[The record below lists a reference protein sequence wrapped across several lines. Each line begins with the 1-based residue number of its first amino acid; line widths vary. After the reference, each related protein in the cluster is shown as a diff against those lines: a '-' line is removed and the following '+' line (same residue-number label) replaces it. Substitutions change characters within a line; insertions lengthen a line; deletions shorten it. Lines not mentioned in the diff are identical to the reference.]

1 MVGHSMMLSRRRAAC
16 LARAKGWLRCASC
29 SQFTPP
35 CHAIPPLYHNIPYL
49 LYHIILYT
57 IPRHQPYHAI
67 PFHTPPPK
75 IKSGLSV
82 NGWMKT
88 DTFWIK
94 QPIAS
99 LSTAYIYPI
108 PALAGGF
115 ENTRVLTQDHRGLF
129 YHHHLF
135 WRHINAAHCRIYI
148 VDANIRGELK
158 RLDLRCNLVRFSH
171 EGRGTFFFSAQAW
184 AEEKHLFTQ
193 IVDSKVPQKGT
204 WSDATPGFEAAN
216 EIGQLVFFWT
226 WAWEEKTFIYTN
238 SQFKGSPTHT
248 KGNLTWCDTRLQSCK
263 PNWSAVFFF
272 LNQFRFQRIWED

>member
-115 ENTRVLTQDHRGLF
+115 ENTRVLTQDHRGPC

-135 WRHINAAHCRIYI
+135 WRHINAAHCR
-148 VDANIRGELK
+148 RCQHK
-158 RLDLRCNLVRFSH
+158 RRAK
-171 EGRGTFFFSAQAW
+171 E
-184 AEEKHLFTQ
+184 
-193 IVDSKVPQKGT
+193 
-204 WSDATPGFEAAN
+204 EAAGPEMQPSQILTRRSGN
-216 EIGQLVFFWT
+216 LFFLGPSLSRR
-226 WAWEEKTFIYTN
+226 KTFIYTN
-238 SQFKGSPTHT
+238 SRFKSSP
-248 KGNLTWCDTRLQSCK
+248 KGDLIWCNTWLRSCK
-263 PNWSAVFFF
+263 RNWSAGFF
-272 LNQFRFQRIWED
+272 LDLSLRRKNIYLHK

>member
-35 CHAIPPLYHNIPYL
+35 CHAIPPLYHSIPYL
-49 LYHIILYT
+49 LYHT
-57 IPRHQPYHAI
+57 IPCHRPYHAI
-67 PFHTPPPK
+67 PFHTPFHQSNAPLPTPPPK
-75 IKSGLSV
+75 IKRGLSV

-115 ENTRVLTQDHRGLF
+115 ENTRVLTQDHRGPC

-135 WRHINAAHCRIYI
+135 WRHINAAHCRCQHKRRAKEEAAGPEMQPSQI
-148 VDANIRGELK
+148 LK
-158 RLDLRCNLVRFSH
+158 LSQ
-171 EGRGTFFFSAQAW
+171 EGRGTFFSRP
-184 AEEKHLFTQ
+184 EPE
-193 IVDSKVPQKGT
+193 QKKK
-204 WSDATPGFEAAN
+204 
-216 EIGQLVFFWT
+216 I
-226 WAWEEKTFIYTN
+226 IYTN
-238 SQFKGSPTHT
+238 SQFK
-248 KGNLTWCDTRLQSCK
+248 K
-263 PNWSAVFFF
+263 
-272 LNQFRFQRIWED
+272 